1 MNHFLIRLWH
11 RMKSGFY
18 MTTSDDQ
25 LSDWTEKLQSI
36 PQSQTCTKKWP
47 WSLFGNLLPVWS
59 TIIFLIQAGALHLRS
74 KLSKSL
80 KCTEN
85 CTACSRDWSIERAW
99 FFCMTMPGHML
110 HDISNIEWIGQWSF
124 DSSAIFTWS
133 LLQASWQ
140 LFAGK
145 TLPQP
150 AGSRKCFPRVHQIP
164 KHRFLCYKNK
174 PTYFSLAKMCWL

>member
-1 MNHFLIRLWH
+1 MGASWADWKFKKKNAVLRGCILLFYATAMNHFLIRLWH

-59 TIIFLIQAGALHLRS
+59 TIIFLIQARALHLRS

-99 FFCMTMPGHML
+99 FFCMTMPNCRLYNQHFNSWTNWATKFC
-110 HDISNIEWIGQWSF
+110 II
-124 DSSAIFTWS
+124 AIFTWS
-133 LLQASWQ
+133 LLSQQPLLQVSQQ
-140 LFAGK
+140 LFARK
-145 TLPQP
+145 T
-150 AGSRKCFPRVHQIP
+150 SRK
-164 KHRFLCYKNK
+164 
-174 PTYFSLAKMCWL
+174 